1 MLTVIYA
8 KCHLCSVIVLNVVML
23 SVIMLNVVAPLE
35 GTDSYKHLCING
47 TAVKCL
53 SIWNRQSTTAVTLKQ
68 LQHLL
73 GQL

>member
-1 MLTVIYA
+1 M
-8 KCHLCSVIVLNVVML
+8 LNVAML
-23 SVIMLNVVAPLE
+23 NVIMLNVVAPLK
-35 GTDSYKHLCING
+35 GTDSYKHLSING

-53 SIWNRQSTTAVTLKQ
+53 SIWNRKSPTAVTLKH

>member
-1 MLTVIYA
+1 ML
-8 KCHLCSVIVLNVVML
+8 SVIMLNVVML

-35 GTDSYKHLCING
+35 GTDNYKHLSING
-47 TAVKCL
+47 REVITAVKCL
-53 SIWNRQSTTAVTLKQ
+53 SIWNRKSSTAVTLKH